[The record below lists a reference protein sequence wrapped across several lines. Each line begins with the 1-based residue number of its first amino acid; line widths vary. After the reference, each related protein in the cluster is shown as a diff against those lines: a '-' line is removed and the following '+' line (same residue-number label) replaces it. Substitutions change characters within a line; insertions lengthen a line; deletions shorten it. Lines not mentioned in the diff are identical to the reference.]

1 MVFNNSLL
9 FILLLCRTLV
19 HQRGYVMMKKR
30 MKKSQIEGRSEERER
45 AATKKE
51 TNDPKREAIK

>member
-1 MVFNNSLL
+1 
-9 FILLLCRTLV
+9 
-19 HQRGYVMMKKR
+19 MMKKR